1 MKTILIITR
10 DPLVHFRQM
19 RNTGGITDDG
29 EFRFVINDTS
39 CRPDFV
45 VIKEKGLRVPTMFDV
60 PRSHTI
66 LLTGEPYSILCYPR
80 KFCAQ
85 FGTVLACQ
93 PQIKPIPGTNV
104 IHTQAI
110 LTWFVGATFEQDGT
124 NRFPMNY
131 EDIRRANPEKTKL
144 ISVISSN
151 KAFSRGHVDRLRFM
165 EKLKERYGDKIDIYG
180 RGNRGF
186 ADKWEVL
193 APYKYHI
200 VIENSTG
207 DYYWTEKLADCYLA
221 GTFPIYHG
229 CTNISDFFPDRAFVP
244 VDIRNFDRTAEI
256 IDATIAADLYTER
269 QQELAVS
276 KQLVL
281 DKYNMFN
288 FIAKICR
295 GIGDTKEARPTLINP
310 ASKYFSWHNWYLYT
324 IGRNYYKMCNWVRK

>member
-131 EDIRRANPEKTKL
+131 EDIRRAKL

-256 IDATIAADLYTER
+256 IDATLAADLYTER

-281 DKYNMFN
+281 VKYNMFN
-288 FIAKICR
+288 FIAEICR
-295 GIGDTKEARPTLINP
+295 GIGDTKEAGPTLINP